1 MQQPLV
7 SVLIPVYNVEP
18 FLGECIGSIINQTYR
33 NLQVVL
39 IDDGSKD
46 RSWQIMQDYAARDE
60 RIEVYSQP
68 NSGVAE
74 TRNRLL
80 DKARGEFVVFVD
92 SDDWID
98 AATIEELMRKQQ
110 EGDYDMVS
118 YGMVAFTPDDV
129 KNGRN
134 VSETPNLTL
143 ECESYTHE
151 ESIMHFLEHINFRGS
166 LCSKVVRRCLFDG
179 KRFGDQISYGEDA
192 LMCWQVLQ
200 QVNGVRILPNR
211 FYHYR
216 MNGNSISHSKFD
228 DRQFSAYRVWKQI
241 CADTER
247 LWPQYLDI
255 ARARFA
261 IEMTLLLRSAAR
273 SNYDNR
279 DNIAVMQQV
288 VKDYGPLI
296 AKTHLS
302 SWKMSAYAWLAG
314 RSFALTR
321 LITH

>member
-1 MQQPLV
+1 MV

-18 FLGECIGSIINQTYR
+18 FLGECIDSIINQTYP

-46 RSWQIMQDYAARDE
+46 NSWRVMQHYAALDQRVE
-60 RIEVYSQP
+60 AYTQP
-68 NSGVAE
+68 NCGVAE

-98 AATIEELMRKQQ
+98 AVTVETLMREQQ
-110 EGDYDMVS
+110 GGDYDMVS
-118 YGMVAFTPDDV
+118 YTMVPFTPDDV

-134 VSETPNLTL
+134 VSDAFDSSRP
-143 ECESYTHE
+143 CESYSHE
-151 ESIMHFLEHINFRGS
+151 QAIMHFLEHIHFRGS
-166 LCSKVVRRCLFDG
+166 LCSKAVRRALFDG
-179 KRFGDQISYGEDA
+179 FRFGDKISYGEDA

-200 QVNGVRILPNR
+200 RVNGVRLLPNR

-216 MNGNSISHSKFD
+216 MNDNSISHSAFD
-228 DRQFSAYRVWKQI
+228 ERKFSAYRVWKQI
-241 CADTER
+241 CDETAEK
-247 LWPQYLDI
+247 WPQYLDI
-255 ARARFA
+255 AKARFA

-273 SNYDNR
+273 SNYDNK
-279 DNIAVMQQV
+279 DNIAVMQKV
-288 VKDYGPLI
+288 LKDYGPLI
-296 AKTHLS
+296 AKTRLS

-321 LITH
+321 LLTH